1 MKIAGNKAVKEP
13 GRLRIPVTAYRL
25 LIETANDAVLIAE
38 IETGRILD
46 ANAQA
51 CAVLGRPRKEVLK
64 LRLPQIYP
72 PDRAAL
78 YDRQLRRLVSERK
91 SILQDV
97 IVRRSDGSDIPIRLG
112 GSVTDCQGRLIVM
125 AVLRDAPSSR
135 ELRDAKAD
143 PVEQEKAE
151 RALRDSEEKLK
162 AIVHGS
168 PTPQF
173 VINRD
178 HKVLQWNRPLEEIS
192 GVKEKDVIGTDL
204 HWKAF
209 YSQARPCLCDLLVEG
224 KENGIPVWYAG
235 KSKKSRGAPEAYEAT
250 DYIAF
255 MGRWLRFMAATI
267 RDSKGNI
274 IGAVETLE
282 DITERK
288 KYEDALLEAQKHLQA
303 IHDASPDLIFV
314 HDLEGRI
321 LDVNEMAIKSL
332 AFSHKEEMVGA
343 DISAISGEG
352 CTQDRAVEYIRMAAQ
367 NVAQDFEWVCR
378 KRDGAEFPVEVR
390 LRGFEHTASDGKGV
404 QSVLAIV
411 RDISERK
418 HAESERVRLEGQ
430 LLHAQK
436 MESIGRLAGG
446 IAHDFNNLLTPIL
459 GYSDLLLSELTPPD
473 PRHES
478 VCHIRK
484 AADRA
489 KDLTR
494 QLLSFGRRQT
504 LELRPVDMADIV
516 KRFEPMLRRTI
527 REDIDVVIDIGSD
540 VNYARADMGQI
551 EQILMNLAVNA
562 QDAMPNGG
570 LLTLGVDAFA
580 LDEESAE
587 QYPNMT
593 PGEYV
598 MLSVSDTGVGMNANT
613 QRRLFDPFFTT
624 KEVGKGTGLG
634 LSTVYGIVKQ
644 HGGFVS
650 IYSEVG
656 KGSVFKL
663 YFPRISKPVSSAMDE
678 ASGCEESRSRKGEVV
693 LIVEDNPMVRDLA
706 CEVLRRLGYH
716 VISADSSDSAF
727 HVSDMFPGKIDLLL
741 TDIVLPNMTG
751 QEIGKRLCARR
762 QGLKVLY
769 MSGFAGSITHD
780 GALQEG
786 VNFIQKPLTHES
798 LSKMVRKVL
807 DSK

>member
-1 MKIAGNKAVKEP
+1 MKVASDKVVREP
-13 GRLRIPVTAYRL
+13 SGFQIPGDAYRL
-25 LIETANDAVLIAE
+25 LIEKANDAVLVADV
-38 IETGRILD
+38 ETGLILD
-46 ANAQA
+46 ANPQA
-51 CAVLGRPRKEVLK
+51 CVVLGRPRKEVLK
-64 LRLPQIYP
+64 LRLPQIYL
-72 PDRAAL
+72 PDQAGL
-78 YDRQLRRLVSERK
+78 YDKQLRALIAERK

-97 IVRRSDGSDIPIRLG
+97 IIRRPDGSDIPIRLG

-125 AVLRDAPSSR
+125 VVLRDVSSSR
-135 ELRDAKAD
+135 EPKAD
-143 PVEQEKAE
+143 IGEREKAE
-151 RALRDSEEKLK
+151 QALRDSEEKLK

-168 PTPQF
+168 PIPQF

-178 HKVLQWNRPLEEIS
+178 HKVVQWNRPLEEIS

-209 YSQARPCLCDLLVEG
+209 YNQARPCLCDLLVDG
-224 KENGIPVWYAG
+224 KEDGIPVWYAG
-235 KSKKSRGAPEAYEAT
+235 KSKKSRVAPEAYEAT
-250 DYIAF
+250 DYIALV
-255 MGRWLRFMAATI
+255 GRWLRFMAATI
-267 RDSKGNI
+267 RDSKGNV

-303 IHDASPDLIFV
+303 IHDTSPDLIFI

-321 LDVNEMAIKSL
+321 LDVNEVVVRSL
-332 AFSHKEEMVGA
+332 GFSRAELLGA
-343 DISAISGEG
+343 HVSDISGG
-352 CTQDRAVEYIRMAAQ
+352 GFTQDRAVEYIRMAAQ
-367 NVAQDFEWVCR
+367 GMAQDFEWVCR
-378 KRDGAEFPVEVR
+378 KKDGTEFPAEVR

-473 PRHES
+473 PRYES

-516 KRFEPMLRRTI
+516 QRFEPMLRRTI
-527 REDIDVVIDIGSD
+527 REDIDLVIDIGSD
-540 VNYARADMGQI
+540 VNYVRADMGQI

-570 LLTLGVDAFA
+570 LLTRGVEGFN
-580 LDEESAE
+580 LDEDSAE

-598 MLSVSDTGVGMNANT
+598 MLSVSDTGVGMSAAT

-650 IYSEVG
+650 VYSEVG

-663 YFPRISKPVSSAMDE
+663 YFPRISKPVVTTTDAATGRE
-678 ASGCEESRSRKGEVV
+678 EPRSGKGEVV

-727 HVSDMFPGKIDLLL
+727 HVADVFPGKIDLLL

-751 QEIGKRLCARR
+751 QEIGRQLCARR
-762 QGLKVLY
+762 EGLKVLY

-780 GALQEG
+780 GVLEEG
-786 VNFIQKPLTHES
+786 LNFIQKPLTHES